1 MKNNKFK
8 TVVITVSI
16 VGAIASVAKLIIEL
30 INIKSKKTDEVLDCN
45 CCGCNGIDYDD
56 FVIPQDMYDQ
66 AEEENFDEE
75 ESDDE

>member
-8 TVVITVSI
+8 TVVMTVSI
-16 VGAIASVAKLIIEL
+16 IGAIASVARLIIEL

-56 FVIPQDMYDQ
+56 FVVPQDMYDQ
-66 AEEENFDEE
+66 AEEGDLTEGSEDE
-75 ESDDE
+75 

>member
-8 TVVITVSI
+8 TVIMTVSI
-16 VGAIASVAKLIIEL
+16 IGAIASVARLIIEL

-56 FVIPQDMYDQ
+56 FVVPQDMYDQ
-66 AEEENFDEE
+66 AEENDFTEGSEDE
-75 ESDDE
+75 

>member
-8 TVVITVSI
+8 TVVMTVSI
-16 VGAIASVAKLIIEL
+16 IGAIVSVARLIIEL

-56 FVIPQDMYDQ
+56 FVVPQDMYDQ
-66 AEEENFDEE
+66 AEENDFTEGSEDE
-75 ESDDE
+75 